1 MPVSKVMIIGLD
13 CAEPSLVLER
23 WRGELPVLDGLI
35 ERGLHGRLTSVIP
48 PITVPAWSCMMS
60 SRTPGDLGVY
70 GFRNR
75 SDHSYDQM
83 FIANGTAI
91 KEPRLWDYA
100 TRNGKRS
107 IVLGVPGTFPPRPLN
122 GVMVTCFLTP
132 STESQYTYPPMLR
145 REVEQVV
152 GEYMFD
158 VKDFRTEDKEDLLR
172 QVYEM
177 TDRRFALAEHLLA
190 TKPWELF
197 AMVEMGHDR
206 MHHGFWK
213 DMDPEHRKH
222 VPGGPYENAI
232 LDYHRHVDGLIGRLL
247 EHADDDTAMLV
258 VSDHGAKRMDG
269 GIRVNEWLR
278 REGLLKTLR
287 EPEERTSLEDVG
299 IDWSGTTAWGEG
311 GYYSRVFLNVRGR
324 EPEGTIAPEDYE
336 RVRDDLARR
345 LEAIPDE
352 NGQADPDEGLLP
364 RGGLPGGERRR
375 ARPDRPLRRPALA
388 RGRHGRRRRGHP
400 HLRERHG
407 PGRREPRAARDLRAR
422 RARRGARAARRH
434 APARRR
440 ADRARAARDRRA
452 GDDARPQPA
461 RAGRGHLSG
470 LAAQRYLTPVTVTVV
485 LNVSAQPAL
494 RPSGRTAIR
503 RRVRPGNAF
512 HLNVTMPFAVVRLRR
527 SVNQRPWRG
536 SRRCRSSIV
545 AACGGVTRAVT
556 VTGLPTFA
564 RRGRARIVSTGWTEM
579 RTVPDAIWSAATCA
593 RYCAPR

>member
-1 MPVSKVMIIGLD
+1 MPVSRVMIIGLD

-75 SDHSYDQM
+75 SDHSYEGL
-83 FIANGTAI
+83 FIANGSAI

-100 TRNGKRS
+100 TRRGKRS
-107 IVLGVPGTFPPRPLN
+107 IVLSVPGTYPPRPLN

-132 STESQYTYPPMLR
+132 STQVQYTFPPMLR

-158 VKDFRTEDKEDLLR
+158 VKDFRTDDKEYLLG

-177 TDRRFALAEHLLA
+177 TNRRFALAEHLLR

-197 AMVEMGHDR
+197 AMVEMGPDR

-222 VPGGPYENAI
+222 VTGGPYEAAI

-247 EHADDDTAMLV
+247 EHADEETAVLV

-278 REGLLKTLR
+278 REGLLATER
-287 EPEERTSLEDVG
+287 EPTERTSLKEVG
-299 IDWSGTTAWGEG
+299 TDWSRTVAWGEG
-311 GYYSRVFLNVRGR
+311 GYYSRIFMNVRGR
-324 EPEGTIAPEDYE
+324 EPEGIVAPEDYE

-352 NGQADPDEGLLP
+352 RGEPIPTKVYKPEEVYPDVTGVAPDLIVHFGDLLWRAVGTVGGDEGIHTFENDTGPDDANHAQDGLLIMT
-364 RGGLPGGERRR
+364 
-375 ARPDRPLRRPALA
+375 
-388 RGRHGRRRRGHP
+388 
-400 HLRERHG
+400 G
-407 PGRREPRAARDLRAR
+407 PGIEPGPREGMHLLDVAPTVLDLLGLETPASM
-422 RARRGARAARRH
+422 RGTSLL
-434 APARRR
+434 APA
-440 ADRARAARDRRA
+440 A
-452 GDDARPQPA
+452 
-461 RAGRGHLSG
+461 
-470 LAAQRYLTPVTVTVV
+470 T
-485 LNVSAQPAL
+485 
-494 RPSGRTAIR
+494 RT
-503 RRVRPGNAF
+503 
-512 HLNVTMPFAVVRLRR
+512 
-527 SVNQRPWRG
+527 
-536 SRRCRSSIV
+536 
-545 AACGGVTRAVT
+545 
-556 VTGLPTFA
+556 
-564 RRGRARIVSTGWTEM
+564 
-579 RTVPDAIWSAATCA
+579 
-593 RYCAPR
+593 